1 MNMPMS
7 TSTASTGPT
16 EHTED
21 MDEAEDEALAHIEE
35 IVIGIHTVKDM
46 HTEEDTR
53 EAKEIEDSDKKN
65 ATSVTNKAAGRQSTP
80 LRNAREHTKGFANKL
95 HTQQS
100 KMSPPSSTA
109 ASLSSTKDLKELTI
123 LLLPPNLIQSSLCQ

>member
-1 MNMPMS
+1 MPMS

-21 MDEAEDEALAHIEE
+21 MNEAEDKALAHIKE

-46 HTEEDTR
+46 HTEENTR

-65 ATSVTNKAAGRQSTP
+65 ATSVTNKAAGQQSTP
-80 LRNAREHTKGFANKL
+80 LKNARKHTKGFANKL